1 MKMRPLI
8 AVLLCLSAAPAAAER
23 CSILGTEVICSP
35 AAAARLAEN
44 PERDRPALWH
54 PGNAVQGQTVRATAS
69 GIVTDPDETPSCR
82 RIGVAQLCS

>member
-23 CSILGTEVICSP
+23 CNVLGTEVICST

-44 PERDRPALWH
+44 PERDGPALWQ
-54 PGNAVQGQTVRATAS
+54 PGYAAPEQTHRATAR
-69 GIVTDPDETPSCR
+69 GIVIEPDKTPSCR
-82 RIGVAQLCS
+82 RIGSAQLCS